1 MWGER
6 EMMLKK
12 VASAA
17 VILAFIGFCLVSA
30 VGLELIGY
38 ARQPADPGAA
48 DKVVGIVSGQ
58 SMAQTAA
65 ILERLGIIRGPLK
78 FRVLARLYG
87 EDRRIQ
93 AGEYSLSGSLA
104 PREILDILVGGRV
117 RRHRI
122 TIAEGLT
129 VAQIAALVESSGL
142 ASAEAF
148 QAAATDPAALAAA
161 GIEADSFEGYLFPET
176 YFFTRSDTAA
186 DMAAAMAA
194 RFRQVFRPEWHRRA
208 AEMGWTVHQ
217 VVTLASIVEKETGAA
232 RERAL
237 ISGVFH
243 NRLRRGMRLESDP
256 TVIYGIAD
264 FDGDITRHHLRTST
278 PYNTYRIFGL
288 PPGPIANPGAAAIEA
303 ALFPEE
309 TDALYFVS
317 RNDGTHVF
325 SGTYAEHLKAVRR
338 YQSGQ

>member
-1 MWGER
+1 
-6 EMMLKK
+6 MMLKK

-17 VILAFIGFCLVSA
+17 VILAFIGFCLLSA
-30 VGLELIGY
+30 VALELVGY
-38 ARQPADPGAA
+38 ARLPADPGAA
-48 DKVVGIVSGQ
+48 GQVVKIARGQ
-58 SMAQTAA
+58 SVARTAER
-65 ILERLGIIRGPLK
+65 LHRLGIIREPLK
-78 FRVLARLYG
+78 FRALARLCG
-87 EDRRIQ
+87 DDRRIQ
-93 AGEYSLSGSLA
+93 AGEYLLSASLA
-104 PREILDILVGGRV
+104 PREILDVLVGGRV
-117 RRHRI
+117 QRHRV

-129 VAQIAALVESSGL
+129 VAQIARLVEAAGL

-186 DMAAAMAA
+186 DMVAAMAA
-194 RFRQVFRPEWHRRA
+194 RFHQVFRAEWRHRA

-217 VVTLASIVEKETGAA
+217 VVTLASIVEKETGAPS
-232 RERAL
+232 ERAL

-243 NRLRRGMRLESDP
+243 NRLGRGMRLESDP

-264 FDGDITRHHLRTST
+264 FDGNITRRHLRTPT
-278 PYNTYRIFGL
+278 PYNTYHIFGL
-288 PPGPIANPGAAAIEA
+288 PPGPIANPGAAAIAA
-303 ALFPEE
+303 ALFPAE

-317 RNDGTHVF
+317 RNDGSHVF
-325 SGTYAEHLKAVRR
+325 SRTYAEHLEAVRR

>member
-1 MWGER
+1 MI
-6 EMMLKK
+6 LKK

-17 VILAFIGFCLVSA
+17 VVSAYIGFCLLSA
-30 VGLELIGY
+30 AGLELVGY
-38 ARQPADPGAA
+38 ARRPADPGAA
-48 DKVVGIVSGQ
+48 DQVVGIAIGQ
-58 SMAQTAA
+58 SMARTAA
-65 ILERLGIIRGPLK
+65 MLDGLGIIREPLK
-78 FRVLARLYG
+78 FRVLARLRG
-87 EDRRIQ
+87 DDRRIQ
-93 AGEYSLSGSLA
+93 AGEYSLSASLA
-104 PREILDILVGGRV
+104 PREILQILVDGRV

-129 VAQIAALVESSGL
+129 VAQIAALVEAAGL

-148 QAAATDPAALAAA
+148 QAAATDPAALAVA

-186 DMAAAMAA
+186 DMVAAMAA
-194 RFRQVFRPEWHRRA
+194 RFREVFRPEWHRRA

-217 VVTLASIVEKETGAA
+217 VVTLASIVEKETGAPS
-232 RERAL
+232 ERAL

-256 TVIYGIAD
+256 TVIYAIAD
-264 FDGDITRHHLRTST
+264 FDGNLTRNHLATST
-278 PYNTYRIFGL
+278 AYNTYRIFGL
-288 PPGPIANPGAAAIEA
+288 PPGPIANPGAAAIRA

-309 TDALYFVS
+309 TEALYFVS

-325 SGTYAEHLKAVRR
+325 SRTYTEHLKAVRR
-338 YQSGQ
+338 YQSGR